1 MSVFYDFVNCLLEKT
16 FKAVVLL
23 NCIEALIYPLIL
35 NIINMKTFD
44 IVTLTVNP
52 SVDKSTHFSG
62 LVAEQKIRCKDP
74 QFDAGGGGINVSKAI
89 SRLRG
94 SSLAVFTSGGPVGAM
109 LKDLVAKEKVDFETI
124 KTETA
129 TRENFIAVD
138 DNTNSQYR
146 FGFTGDVLSD
156 SEVEKLLETISKM
169 KPKYLVA
176 SGSLNE
182 GLSSDFYQKVAK
194 IAKESNSKLIV
205 DTSGEALEK
214 VLETG
219 VYLIKPNVGE
229 LAKLVG
235 VERLETEQVDEAAK
249 EIIAKGG
256 AEIVVVSLGPQGAI
270 LVTKDQCEF
279 VPAPNVAKKSTVGA
293 GDSMVG
299 GIVWALSQNKPLKE
313 VIRWGVACGSA
324 ATMNEGTQLF
334 KFEDANR
341 LFEWLK
347 NK

>member
-1 MSVFYDFVNCLLEKT
+1 MNS
-16 FKAVVLL
+16 
-23 NCIEALIYPLIL
+23 
-35 NIINMKTFD
+35 FD

-52 SVDKSTHFSG
+52 ALDKSAHFKG
-62 LVAEQKIRCKDP
+62 LVAEQKIRCSEP
-74 QFDAGGGGINVSKAI
+74 RFDAGGGGINVSKAI
-89 SRLRG
+89 SRLGG
-94 SSLAVFTSGGPVGAM
+94 SSLAVFTSGGPLGKI
-109 LKDLVAKEKVDFETI
+109 LEELVTKESIAFQAIPIQTW
-124 KTETA
+124 
-129 TRENFIAVD
+129 TRESFVAVD

-146 FGFTGDVLSD
+146 FGFTGGEITPEEEQVILN
-156 SEVEKLLETISKM
+156 TITNL
-169 KPKYLVA
+169 KPKFLVA

-182 GLSSDFYQKVAK
+182 GLSSNFYQKIAE

-205 DTSGEALEK
+205 DTSGEALKK

-229 LAKLVG
+229 LAKLIG
-235 VERLETEQVDEAAK
+235 VERLEMEEVNEAAK
-249 EIIAKGG
+249 QIITKGG
-256 AEIVVVSLGPQGAI
+256 AEIVVVSLGPQGAV
-270 LVTKDQCEF
+270 LVTKDHYEF

-299 GIVWALSQNKPLKE
+299 GMVWALSQNKSLKE

-334 KFEDANR
+334 KGKDAKR

-347 NK
+347 DK

>member
-1 MSVFYDFVNCLLEKT
+1 MSPEFYSFRNNIFFASL
-16 FKAVVLL
+16 
-23 NCIEALIYPLIL
+23 IELKKQK
-35 NIINMKTFD
+35 MKTFD

-62 LVAEQKIRCKDP
+62 LIAEQKIRCKEP

-94 SSLAVFTSGGPVGAM
+94 SSLAVFTSGGPVGEM
-109 LKDLVAKEKVDFETI
+109 LKDLVKKETVAFEAIET
-124 KTETA
+124 KTA

-138 DNTNSQYR
+138 DHTNSQYR
-146 FGFTGDVLSD
+146 FGFSGDVLSD
-156 SEVEKLLETISKM
+156 SEVKKVLKTISNL
-169 KPKYLVA
+169 KPKFLVA

-182 GLSSDFYQKVAK
+182 GLSTDFYQKVAE
-194 IAKESNSKLIV
+194 IAKKSDSKLIV
-205 DTSGEALEK
+205 DTSGEALTK

-219 VYLIKPNVGE
+219 AYLIKPNVGE

-235 VERLETEQVDEAAK
+235 VERLEMEEVNEAAK
-249 EIIAKGG
+249 KIIAKGG
-256 AEIVVVSLGPQGAI
+256 AEIVVVSLGPQGAV
-270 LVTKDQCEF
+270 LVTKDDYEY

-299 GIVWALSQNKPLKE
+299 GMVWALSQNKSLKE

-334 KFEDANR
+334 KYEDANR

>member
-1 MSVFYDFVNCLLEKT
+1 
-16 FKAVVLL
+16 
-23 NCIEALIYPLIL
+23 
-35 NIINMKTFD
+35 MKSFD

-62 LVAEQKIRCKDP
+62 LVAEQKIRCKEP
-74 QFDAGGGGINVSKAI
+74 LFDAGGGGINVSKAI
-89 SRLRG
+89 ARLRG
-94 SSLAVFTSGGPVGAM
+94 SSLAVFASGGPIGEM
-109 LKDLVAKEKVDFETI
+109 LKDLVKKEKIDFEVI
-124 KTETA
+124 ETNSP

-138 DNTNSQYR
+138 ENTNSQYR
-146 FGFTGDVLSD
+146 FGFSGGALSD
-156 SEVEKLLETISKM
+156 LESQKVLETISNL
-169 KPKYLVA
+169 KPKFLVA

-182 GLSSDFYQKVAK
+182 GLSSDFYQKVAE
-194 IAKESNSKLIV
+194 IAKASNSKLIV
-205 DTSGEALEK
+205 DTSGDALKK
-214 VLETG
+214 VLEIG
-219 VYLIKPNVGE
+219 AYLIKPNVGE
-229 LAKLVG
+229 LAKLIG
-235 VERLETEQVDEAAK
+235 AERLEMEEVDEAAK

-256 AEIVVVSLGPQGAI
+256 AEIVVVSLGSQGAVLI
-270 LVTKDQCEF
+270 TKDNYEY

-299 GIVWALSQNKPLKE
+299 GMVWALSQNKSLKE